1 MRVRLMPDFTK
12 DVLGGVP
19 VTWDTFMDTAPCESD
34 ASNAGVVIIP
44 IPYDSTTS
52 YKTGAREGP
61 RAIIEAS
68 KHIEDYDL
76 ELDRDISLVGIH
88 TLPALTP
95 SVDSPEATVEQV
107 SKVVGSVAS
116 AGKLPVVLGG
126 EQTVAIGAVQALAN
140 IYTDLSVL
148 YFDAHADLRDE
159 YMGSRWGHASVARR
173 IHDFCPIV
181 EVGVRS
187 LSIEER
193 RFISESNILVFFRE
207 PFVEDTSS
215 QIDATLAGLTDHIYI
230 SVDLDVLDPS
240 IMPAVGTPEPG
251 GMDWLEL
258 TGFIRR
264 VASQKKL
271 VGFDISEL
279 SPREGPEASA
289 YVAAKLAYKMIGY
302 ATSE

>member
-1 MRVRLMPDFTK
+1 MPDFTK

-19 VTWDTFMDTAPCESD
+19 VTWDTFLDTAPCESD

-95 SVDSPEATVEQV
+95 NVDSPEATVEQV
-107 SKVVGSVAS
+107 SKVVSSVAS

-126 EQTVAIGAVQALAN
+126 EHTVAIGAVQALAT

-193 RFISESNILVFFRE
+193 RFISDSNILVFFRE

>member
-1 MRVRLMPDFTK
+1 MPDFTK
-12 DVLGGVP
+12 DVLRGVP
-19 VTWDTFMDTAPCESD
+19 VTWDTFLDTAPCESD
-34 ASNAGVVIIP
+34 ASTARVVIIP

-95 SVDSPEATVEQV
+95 NVDSPKATVQQI

-116 AGKLPVVLGG
+116 AGKLPVILGG
-126 EQTVAIGAVQALAN
+126 EHTVAIGAVQAMAK
-140 IYTDLSVL
+140 IYPDLSVL

-193 RFISESNILVFFRE
+193 HFIRDSDILVFFRE
-207 PFVEDTSS
+207 PFVEDSSS